1 MFLVKLRTLQLL
13 KLLFDMKNGI
23 IELAC
28 IIDDDDIYLNL
39 IKRVIETKK
48 LCENL
53 IIFKNGKQSLDYFES
68 LLQNLNEGEVPD
80 IILIDLNMPIMD
92 GWEFVEQFTKIKN
105 RFNKLI
111 TLYIVSS
118 SINPADIDRAK
129 SLNSIK
135 DYLVKPIVINQL
147 ETIFNKSSQL
157 S

>member
-1 MFLVKLRTLQLL
+1 MSNKL
-13 KLLFDMKNGI
+13 

-28 IIDDDDIYLNL
+28 IIDDDDIYINL

-53 IIFKNGKQSLDYFES
+53 IVFKNGKQSIDYFQA
-68 LLQNLNEGEVPD
+68 LLENLDRDKIPD

-92 GWEFVEQFTKIKN
+92 GWEFIEQFTKIKN
-105 RFNKLI
+105 KFNKLI

-129 SLNSIK
+129 SLNSIEG
-135 DYLVKPIVINQL
+135 YLVKPIVINKL
-147 ETIFNKSSQL
+147 ERIFNKSA
-157 S
+157 

>member
-1 MFLVKLRTLQLL
+1 
-13 KLLFDMKNGI
+13 MKNKL

-28 IIDDDDIYLNL
+28 IIDDDDIYINL
-39 IKRVIETKK
+39 IRRIIETKK

-53 IIFKNGKQSLDYFES
+53 IVFKNGKQSLDYFES
-68 LLQNLNEGEVPD
+68 LLQNSNEDKVPD

-92 GWEFVEQFTKIKN
+92 GWEFIEQFTKIKN

-118 SINPADIDRAK
+118 SINPVDIDRAK
-129 SLNSIK
+129 SLNTIK

-147 ETIFNKSSQL
+147 ETIFDISA
-157 S
+157 